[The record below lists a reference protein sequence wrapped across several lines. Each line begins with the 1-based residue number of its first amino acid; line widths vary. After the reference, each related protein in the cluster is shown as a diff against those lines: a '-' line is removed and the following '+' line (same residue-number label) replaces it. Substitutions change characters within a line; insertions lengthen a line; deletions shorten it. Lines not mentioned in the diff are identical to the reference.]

1 MEYNLDPDEIMGNDK
16 TFLKKRE
23 NNLLLSDNDIE
34 ILDSNNINYLDFR
47 TLSEL
52 IFAITEALEE
62 SDDPRLEEL
71 SIKLGEYNQS
81 RNAEKF
87 WKKLDLMRM
96 RMEI

>member
-71 SIKLGEYNQS
+71 SIKLGECNYYNYT
-81 RNAEKF
+81 EK
-87 WKKLDLMRM
+87 
-96 RMEI
+96 

>member
-71 SIKLGEYNQS
+71 SIKLGEYNYY
-81 RNAEKF
+81 NYTEK
-87 WKKLDLMRM
+87 
-96 RMEI
+96 